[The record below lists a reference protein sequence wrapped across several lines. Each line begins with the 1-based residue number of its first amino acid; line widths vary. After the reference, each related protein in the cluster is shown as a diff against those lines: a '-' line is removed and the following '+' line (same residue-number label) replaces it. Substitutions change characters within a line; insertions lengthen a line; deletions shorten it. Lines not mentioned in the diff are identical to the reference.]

1 VQRQGRASEGGL
13 VKVRTARETC
23 DVDVGGSGGAFI
35 PEHLPFEARRN
46 QVIQLPPSLPPSLV
60 TSSSTPSPFLSLYCP
75 SVLRVVPFRAQ
86 STPPHRR
93 AILGRRGRRG
103 LSTRSPSSPA
113 ECRKTCLGT
122 TCRPDRPRL
131 LVHLVRLDLRLT
143 RLHAVCYDAP
153 CLPAA
158 MPSYHSILS
167 DLCVRPFV
175 VPCCTY
181 ADSPCS
187 FPPLLPRWLVADV
200 RTQAAAAFEAPKTP
214 PATNAPS
221 RPSAKQQSLAKK
233 YSDAVARLEAET
245 RLCDEDPLR

>member
-1 VQRQGRASEGGL
+1 MQRQGRASEGGL

-153 CLPAA
+153 CLPPYLPAA
-158 MPSYHSILS
+158 MMLRAS
-167 DLCVRPFV
+167 
-175 VPCCTY
+175 
-181 ADSPCS
+181 
-187 FPPLLPRWLVADV
+187 LLPCPL
-200 RTQAAAAFEAPKTP
+200 TTP
-214 PATNAPS
+214 FCPTFVFAPS
-221 RPSAKQQSLAKK
+221 LYPAALTLIPLALSPPSCHAGLLLTYVHKRQQLLRRRRRRQRRTRR
-233 YSDAVARLEAET
+233 AVLQPSSRV
-245 RLCDEDPLR
+245 